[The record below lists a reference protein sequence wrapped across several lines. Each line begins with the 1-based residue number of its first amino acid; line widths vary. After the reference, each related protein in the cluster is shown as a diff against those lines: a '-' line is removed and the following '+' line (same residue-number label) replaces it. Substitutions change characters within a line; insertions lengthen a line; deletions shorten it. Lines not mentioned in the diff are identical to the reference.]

1 MCNSLYA
8 CISLIKIVYLCMENL
23 FRMALD
29 YGAYIAMAGIGLYAI
44 FVGEIISIFNYMLEP
59 SGQALLDDFIKP
71 PVEPTAKILQFI
83 SIGVAPGLVMSA
95 TSFMIARRFGSKQIG
110 WLIIAGG
117 LVLLIGMFY
126 ANTMIDGIEKD
137 LRVFTVT
144 VTPPLFMA
152 VSIPMMVVG
161 ALLFRI
167 KKRPKKYF

>member
-1 MCNSLYA
+1 MA
-8 CISLIKIVYLCMENL
+8 NL
-23 FRMALD
+23 FRMALQ

-44 FVGEIISIFNYMLEP
+44 FVGEMISIFNYMLEP
-59 SGQALLDDFIKP
+59 SGEALLDDFIKP
-71 PVEPTAKILQFI
+71 PVDASGKILQFI

-95 TSFMIARRFGSKQIG
+95 TSYMIARKFGSKQIG

-144 VTPPLFMA
+144 ITPPLFMA
-152 VSIPMMVVG
+152 VSIPMMIVG